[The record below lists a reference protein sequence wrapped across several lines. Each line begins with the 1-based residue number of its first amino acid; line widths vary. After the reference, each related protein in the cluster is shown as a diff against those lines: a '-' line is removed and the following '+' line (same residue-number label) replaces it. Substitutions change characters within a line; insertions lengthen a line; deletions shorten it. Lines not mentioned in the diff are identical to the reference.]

1 MPLAF
6 AVMQL
11 STRQYDLLERAIVDG
26 SRITIMRR
34 GSEYVVIPERL
45 RVDGGREIIVARHPS
60 TGHRLEL
67 MIDEIDYLEVIR

>member
-1 MPLAF
+1 
-6 AVMQL
+6 MQP
-11 STRQYDLLERAIVDG
+11 TTAQYDLLERAIVDG

-34 GSEYVVIPERL
+34 GTEYAVIPEQL

-67 MIDEIDYLEVIR
+67 IIDEIDSLEAVR